1 MQDRNG
7 HMQIEIVGFLEGKTP
22 DHRGRTLSMVLKQ
35 TDHQAETTHDYIQW
49 LFPLDEPSRSVM
61 GAPVINELDI
71 KDIRQSELAQQKL
84 VKSASWF
91 LGFLERNDHWI
102 TKYDHNHLR
111 ITRVIKSLRLLTSDE
126 AADKFRDKVAKLAG
140 NNLRLVD
147 QKARDFWASA

>member
-1 MQDRNG
+1 MQ
-7 HMQIEIVGFLEGKTP
+7 MEIVGFLEGKTP
-22 DHRGRTLSMVLKQ
+22 DHRGRMLAMILQQ

-61 GAPVINELDI
+61 GVPVLNELDI
-71 KDIRQSELAQQKL
+71 EDIRQSELAQLNL

-111 ITRVIKSLRLLTSDE
+111 ITRVIKSLRLLASDE
-126 AADKFRDKVAKLAG
+126 VADEFRDKMLRLAG
-140 NNLRLVD
+140 DKLNLID
-147 QKARDFWASA
+147 QKARGFWTNA